1 MNGVQIFWSL
11 LSVIGVQV
19 VFLSTIRAMGR
30 IRFYAKQQV
39 DLLRQILDEVRN
51 RASTEGRNEFEISSG
66 AEHTWCETPYD
77 KAPHR
82 AGQLRRQTAIR
93 MALCVT
99 DTGA

>member
-11 LSVIGVQV
+11 LSVIGVQG

-30 IRFYAKQQV
+30 IRFYAKQ
-39 DLLRQILDEVRN
+39 LLDEVRN